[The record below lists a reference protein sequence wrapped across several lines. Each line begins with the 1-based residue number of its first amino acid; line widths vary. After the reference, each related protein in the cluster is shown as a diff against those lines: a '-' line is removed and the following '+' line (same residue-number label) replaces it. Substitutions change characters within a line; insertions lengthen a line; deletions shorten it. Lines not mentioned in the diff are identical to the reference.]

1 MPRSRSLLLAL
12 LLLAGGLLG
21 CDTTAT
27 QPESQVAVQAYLQA
41 EAPLDTVRLARTV
54 GAGDTFDPRAAA
66 VEGADVEVRRLDDD
80 GAVSETT
87 DYNEGSVPGV
97 YVPAANSPPT
107 VQPTATYQ
115 LRVETDDGTVV
126 TSTTTVPDAI
136 PLVDSTNTATVYQS
150 PDQPS
155 LTIEPPRP
163 IGDDRQNVYV
173 FTVTSLLD
181 FKRTPNDSLEGELT
195 PFYADQFDADEDSL
209 TSFRI
214 SSSGLLNQGN
224 FTENAGGTVT
234 VDLPWLGVAFY
245 GPNEVALNAVDD
257 NYYDFLRSQS
267 AQQGAF
273 APGEIP
279 NVIEHVE
286 GGTGIFG
293 SYSRAAID
301 VQIRRPSAGGS

>member
-1 MPRSRSLLLAL
+1 MPRSRSLVFAV

-27 QPESQVAVQAYLQA
+27 QPESQVVVQAYLQA
-41 EAPLDTVRLARTV
+41 QTPLDTIRLSRTV
-54 GAGDTFDPRAAA
+54 GAGNTFDPRAAA
-66 VEGADVEVRRLDDD
+66 VRDADVEVRRLDGD
-80 GAVSETT
+80 GSVIATT
-87 DYNEGSVPGV
+87 DYNESRGPGV
-97 YVPAANSPPT
+97 YAPASGSPPT
-107 VQPTATYQ
+107 VQPNATYQ
-115 LRVETDDGTVV
+115 LHVETDEGTVV

-150 PDQPS
+150 PNQPS

-163 IGDDRQNVYV
+163 IVDDRQNVYV

-181 FKRTPNDSLEGELT
+181 FERTPNDSLEKELT

-209 TSFRI
+209 SSFRI

-224 FTENAGGTVT
+224 FTENADGTVT

-245 GPNEVALNAVDD
+245 GPNEVAINAVDD

-267 AQQGAF
+267 AQQGSF

-293 SYSRAAID
+293 SYSRTAIN
-301 VQIRRPSAGGS
+301 VQVNRP

>member
-1 MPRSRSLLLAL
+1 MPRSRSLLFAV

-27 QPESQVAVQAYLQA
+27 QPESQVVVQAYLQA
-41 EAPLDTVRLARTV
+41 QAPLDTIRLTRTV

-66 VEGADVEVRRLDDD
+66 VRDADVEVRRLDGD
-80 GAVSETT
+80 GSVIATT
-87 DYNEGSVPGV
+87 DYSESGEPGV
-97 YVPAANSPPT
+97 YAPASGSPPT

-115 LRVETDDGTVV
+115 LHVDTDDGTVV

-136 PLVDSTNTATVYQS
+136 PLVDSTNTTTVYQS
-150 PDQPS
+150 PNQPS

-163 IGDDRQNVYV
+163 IVDDRQNVYV

-181 FKRTPNDSLEGELT
+181 FERTPNDSLEGELT
-195 PFYADQFDADEDSL
+195 PLYADQFDADEDSL

-224 FTENAGGTVT
+224 FAENADGTVT

-245 GPNEVALNAVDD
+245 GPNEVAINAVDD
-257 NYYDFLRSQS
+257 NYYDFLRSAS

-293 SYSRAAID
+293 SYSRTAID
-301 VQIRRPSAGGS
+301 VQISRPSAGGS

>member
-1 MPRSRSLLLAL
+1 MPRSRSLVFAV

-27 QPESQVAVQAYLQA
+27 QPESQVVVQAYLQA
-41 EAPLDTVRLARTV
+41 QTPLDTIRLSRTV
-54 GAGDTFDPRAAA
+54 GAGNTFDPRAAA
-66 VEGADVEVRRLDDD
+66 VRDADVEVRRLDGD
-80 GAVSETT
+80 GSVIATT
-87 DYNEGSVPGV
+87 DYNESRVPGV
-97 YVPAANSPPT
+97 YAPASGSPPT
-107 VQPTATYQ
+107 VQPNATYQ
-115 LRVETDDGTVV
+115 LHVETDEGTVV

-150 PDQPS
+150 PNQPS

-163 IGDDRQNVYV
+163 IVDDRQNVYV

-181 FKRTPNDSLEGELT
+181 FERTPNDSLEKELT

-209 TSFRI
+209 SSFRI

-224 FTENAGGTVT
+224 FTENADGTVT

-245 GPNEVALNAVDD
+245 GPNEVAINAVDD

-267 AQQGAF
+267 AQQGSF

-293 SYSRAAID
+293 SYSRTAIN
-301 VQIRRPSAGGS
+301 VQVNRP